1 MNARRLRKRGA
12 EQAMAAGEAGQRRSV
27 RQRSGRTGNSAGA
40 SRGLA
45 GGGAGLVP
53 LGMRQRLAAGSE
65 GPRKRPAAAAAEE
78 ETYGGESAAA
88 PNVSAP
94 VSFCLCVC
102 LRRAERRDMCGRIL
116 ALMGLIRS
124 RLTVEV
130 LCE

>member
-1 MNARRLRKRGA
+1 MCVFDVCGGWERGTEETARRSPA
-12 EQAMAAGEAGQRRSV
+12 
-27 RQRSGRTGNSAGA
+27 
-40 SRGLA
+40 
-45 GGGAGLVP
+45 
-53 LGMRQRLAAGSE
+53 
-65 GPRKRPAAAAAEE
+65 RPAAAAAAEE

-94 VSFCLCVC
+94 VYICLCVC
-102 LRRAERRDMCGRIL
+102 LRRAERRGMCGRIL